1 MFIGFMEDG
10 WLIFGWCNL
19 LLLFDMWILAGNL
32 SIFGFQKLCISFH
45 HSFFYLS
52 ILYQLW
58 NIYLSCIVN
67 ISIAFDFGFYNWI
80 VWFYIQILL
89 IMKINRHPKTY
100 DCVDFDTFH
109 QNPKIGKRFAFDGK
123 IFEIFVMLILNHF
136 WLKPQCNIEL
146 YDVIICRHWNW
157 SLLKIFVSHLS
168 HPFYWSVYEL
178 FGYVVIMC
186 LVVNF
191 VSEICNWL
199 FVDILK

>member
-1 MFIGFMEDG
+1 M
-10 WLIFGWCNL
+10 
-19 LLLFDMWILAGNL
+19 
-32 SIFGFQKLCISFH
+32 
-45 HSFFYLS
+45 
-52 ILYQLW
+52 W

-89 IMKINRHPKTY
+89 IIKINRHPKTY

-157 SLLKIFVSHLS
+157 SLLKIFVLFLRSAYLILLWSYWQVFHHCISHTGFIYVGLYLVYFGQIS
-168 HPFYWSVYEL
+168 ERSSNDENRGWKSSAVSVSWE
-178 FGYVVIMC
+178 VIHR
-186 LVVNF
+186 F
-191 VSEICNWL
+191 AYGTFKVSST
-199 FVDILK
+199 D